1 MQFHSFSPSVVV
13 AKVAVVVARAKV
25 AAVAREV
32 VGAKVVRLVQ
42 ERAKEV
48 AILQP
53 GGHRPP
59 EIRQAAADL
68 TNRQRASEWWRDR
81 FSLAL

>member
-1 MQFHSFSPSVVV
+1 MRLSIQFHSFSPSVVV

-32 VGAKVVRLVQ
+32 VGAKVVLLVQ

-53 GGHRPP
+53 GGRRPL
-59 EIRQAAADL
+59 EIRQAAADR
-68 TNRQRASEWWRDR
+68 TTHQRASEY
-81 FSLAL
+81 SS

>member
-1 MQFHSFSPSVVV
+1 VAV
-13 AKVAVVVARAKV
+13 AKVAVVAAKVAARAKV

-32 VGAKVVRLVQ
+32 VVLKVAGRVQ

-59 EIRQAAADL
+59 EIRQAAADQ
-68 TNRQRASEWWRDR
+68 TTRRRASKC
-81 FSLAL
+81 STSICVL